1 MSRAAGTLITTTNA
15 DYIPPYLMPGYHG
28 HCPTI
33 KFDYGDT
40 YGNAT
45 SKYFQDYRSS
55 VLNSSQ
61 SNYSQGG
68 RFPTYYTHNP
78 DLVMSMRSHTW
89 DQWLHQPNYKLNN
102 TNRGKKDALDKF
114 YQYVQNH
121 REQYKDR
128 SHTLKPVKY
137 FILPTTAENQF
148 LQKHCLYQ
156 QPVYIDSEARRKQCT
171 LPGLN

>member
-1 MSRAAGTLITTTNA
+1 MTLIYDSRNSCLNLIKFF
-15 DYIPPYLMPGYHG
+15 YRYRG

-45 SKYFQDYRSS
+45 AKYFQDYRSS

-89 DQWLHQPNYKLNN
+89 DQWLHQPKYKLNN

-114 YQYVQNH
+114 YQV
-121 REQYKDR
+121 
-128 SHTLKPVKY
+128 
-137 FILPTTAENQF
+137 
-148 LQKHCLYQ
+148 
-156 QPVYIDSEARRKQCT
+156 RKIFGF
-171 LPGLN
+171 PSRYY

>member
-1 MSRAAGTLITTTNA
+1 MTLIYDSRNSCF
-15 DYIPPYLMPGYHG
+15 DLLKFFCRYHG

-114 YQYVQNH
+114 YQV
-121 REQYKDR
+121 RKIFVFRLDII
-128 SHTLKPVKY
+128 KY
-137 FILPTTAENQF
+137 FYDF
-148 LQKHCLYQ
+148 LTFHFLSKHIQLI
-156 QPVYIDSEARRKQCT
+156 YISLLRIFYD
-171 LPGLN
+171 